1 MNIGKKW
8 TPEEETRLLD
18 ELASGMTILE
28 ISNLHGRA
36 VGGIS
41 ARRSHIAAVFY
52 RDGMSN
58 DEIMNRC
65 RMTKQGLI
73 MTLRNRGLIDG
84 MEVLKIKNGWIR
96 NKMTSHPE
104 RLVKIN
110 EALKYA
116 VGIPQNKW
124 DYGKYRE
131 MYENNLKAAQ
141 KRLED
146 HKTKISEIEIKCR
159 LRGVDESE
167 IQKSV
172 YNQFSHQYIQLLE
185 QVLAA
190 KKALAMMDVGTVE
203 ELTRQKIVILEEMVL
218 EPKTS

>member
-8 TPEEETRLLD
+8 TPEEETCLLA

-41 ARRSHIAAVFY
+41 ARRCHIAAGLY

-73 MTLRNRGLIDG
+73 MTLRNRGLIDS

-96 NKMTSHPE
+96 NKMTSPSE
-104 RLVKIN
+104 RLVKVN
-110 EALKYA
+110 EALKY
-116 VGIPQNKW
+116 VKNSGGTPQNKW
-124 DYGKYRE
+124 DYGKMRE
-131 MYENNLKAAQ
+131 MHENNLKEAL
-141 KRLED
+141 KRLAAHE
-146 HKTKISEIEIKCR
+146 TQISELESRCR

-172 YNQFSHQYIQLLE
+172 YNQFSHMHIHFLE
-185 QVLAA
+185 AVISA
-190 KKALAMMDVGTVE
+190 KKTLEMLDVGTTE
-203 ELTRQKIVILEEMVL
+203 ELTRQKIAILEEL
-218 EPKTS
+218 ASS

>member
-8 TPEEETRLLD
+8 TPEEETCLLN

-28 ISNLHGRA
+28 IAVSHGRA

-41 ARRSHIAAVFY
+41 ARRCHIAAGFY

-84 MEVLKIKNGWIR
+84 MEVLKIKNSWIR
-96 NKMTSHPE
+96 NKMTSPSEH
-104 RLVKIN
+104 LVKVN
-110 EALKYA
+110 EALKHA
-116 VGIPQNKW
+116 SGIPQNKW

-131 MYENNLKAAQ
+131 MYENNLKEAR

-146 HKTKISEIEIKCR
+146 HKTKIYEFETKCR

-167 IQKSV
+167 IKKGV
-172 YNQFSHQYIQLLE
+172 YQSFSHHHIQLLE
-185 QVLAA
+185 AVITA
-190 KKALAMMDVGTVE
+190 KKILANMDNGTVE
-203 ELTRQKIVILEEMVL
+203 DLTRQKIAILEDL
-218 EPKTS
+218 ASS

>member
-8 TPEEETRLLD
+8 TPEEETCLLD

-41 ARRSHIAAVFY
+41 ARRCHIAAVFY

-96 NKMTSHPE
+96 NKMTSPSE
-104 RLVKIN
+104 RLVKVN
-110 EALKYA
+110 EALEYVKNS
-116 VGIPQNKW
+116 GGTPQNKW

-131 MYENNLKAAQ
+131 MYENNLKEAL
-141 KRLED
+141 KRLAAHE
-146 HKTKISEIEIKCR
+146 TQVSELESKCR

-172 YNQFSHQYIQLLE
+172 YQSFSHQHIQLLE
-185 QVLAA
+185 AVIAA
-190 KKALAMMDVGTVE
+190 KKTLEMLDVGTVE
-203 ELTRQKIVILEEMVL
+203 ELTRQKIAILEEL
-218 EPKTS
+218 ASS